1 MGTWSARTAF
11 AGIVL
16 SIVTIAACG
25 GGNKPVTSAT
35 APKASATA
43 PPDPKVAEVH
53 ERISAHMCPAKNK
66 LAELLGHKEGASPP
80 APAPEQAADSA
91 PPPPASTDG
100 SSKIAANQAY
110 RVVAPST
117 VLIRSDRGMGTG
129 VVIDPKGYILTNY
142 HVVADGRKKDFIIS
156 VNVTFGDLSP
166 TGRMTRQ
173 EKTYEAEVVK
183 GDMIRDM
190 AIIKVKGELPAKIQ
204 AVKLAKSAPQ
214 VAEKVIAV
222 GHAGIGFLWA
232 AKSCSIAS
240 VGERQQD
247 TSRLAAY
254 NCDNPDPALSPSE
267 AKAFKERCTES
278 KKAMT
283 EALNSATQGLAIQSD
298 CAITHGDSGG
308 PLVNGAGELVG
319 LNQSISA
326 DLATASFH
334 VHLDEIREF
343 TGKYPD
349 QGIAILPDP
358 FCDGGSNTTFEDID
372 LDGIPETIVS
382 KGSSGFLGY
391 DRMSLIIDLDQN
403 RIVKKN
409 EKSAKDTVETFD
421 GEIALLTVRDTTY
434 VWYDTDDDSKFDLLL
449 VDKNNDGVPE
459 QAYRIDKDGHPKED
473 KEALPKHD
481 LSAKYV
487 KDAKLHARLGK
498 IATAIGGTK
507 FVSSKILTAAKSE
520 TKTPD
525 PILGGGTQGRA
536 LDTDGDGKPDVAVMR
551 GTFSRGILI
560 DADEDSLGSLKS
572 GDAVDDL
579 VKNKKID
586 PEVSIVVQA
595 NAVWAMYDTD
605 NDGKMDLA
613 LMTVNGT
620 DPSSLYATG
629 AWKLSG
635 GGEMTPAPEHIGRK
649 LLRPGLMTSFPR
661 IAKAFALISSDVAT
675 DEGLGSLPDPYLAG
689 KARFRGRDL
698 KGIPS
703 ATMIE
708 ATTFN
713 ASTILIDVDHDTKIP
728 KDPKAKPEPP
738 KKPDPAAKK
747 DPKDP
752 KADKDKDIPK
762 DAVSDEDIQKI
773 LTDKKYDAE
782 VAVVHKSGA
791 DGGSDWIYYDTD
803 NDGKFDLVLFVATS
817 GKEPTQAWRIKPMQE
832 KLELDASAAAG
843 KPYRHKTIFKDKAM
857 GPKFK
862 KIAAAAFRSSSV
874 EE

>member
-1 MGTWSARTAF
+1 MGTWSVRAAF
-11 AGIVL
+11 TGLVL
-16 SIVTIAACG
+16 SMVTIAACG
-25 GGNKPVTSAT
+25 GGNKPVPTAPT
-35 APKASATA
+35 APKASATV
-43 PPDPKVAEVH
+43 PPDPKAAEVH
-53 ERISAHMCPAKNK
+53 ERITAHLCPAKNK
-66 LAELLGHKEGASPP
+66 LAELLGHKEGATPP
-80 APAPEQAADSA
+80 APAPEQSADSA
-91 PPPPASTDG
+91 PPPPTSAD
-100 SSKIAANQAY
+100 SKIAANQAY

-117 VLIRSDRGMGTG
+117 VLIRTDRGMGTG

-142 HVVADGRKKDFIIS
+142 HVIADGRKKDFIIS
-156 VNVTFGDLSP
+156 VNVTFGDLSS

-214 VAEKVIAV
+214 VAEKVIAI

-267 AKAFKERCTES
+267 AKSFKDRCTES

-343 TGKYPD
+343 VGKYPE
-349 QGIAILPDP
+349 QGVAILPDP

-372 LDGIPETIVS
+372 LDGVPETIVS

-403 RIVKKN
+403 RILKKN
-409 EKSAKDTVETFD
+409 DKGKSAKDAAETFD
-421 GEIALLTVRDTTY
+421 GEIALLTIRDTTY

-459 QAYRIDKDGHPKED
+459 QAYRIDTDGHPKED

-507 FVSSKILTAAKSE
+507 FVSSKVLTAAKSE
-520 TKTPD
+520 TRLPD
-525 PILGGGTQGRA
+525 PVLGGGTQGRA

-560 DADEDSLGSLKS
+560 DADEDTLGSLKS
-572 GDAVDDL
+572 GDSVDEL
-579 VKNKKID
+579 VKNKKVD
-586 PEVSIVVQA
+586 PEVSIIVQA

-613 LMTVNGT
+613 LMTINGT
-620 DPSSLYATG
+620 DPSSLYATS
-629 AWKLSG
+629 AWKLSP

-649 LLRPGLMTSFPR
+649 VLRPGLMTSFPR
-661 IAKAFALISSDVAT
+661 IAKAFALISSDVAA
-675 DEGLGSLPDPYLAG
+675 DEGLGSLPDPLLAG
-689 KARFRGRDL
+689 RARFRARDL

-713 ASTILIDVDHDTKIP
+713 ASAILIDVDHDTKIP
-728 KDPKAKPEPP
+728 KDPKAAKAPP
-738 KKPDPAAKK
+738 KKPDPK
-747 DPKDP
+747 DK
-752 KADKDKDIPK
+752 DKDKDIPK
-762 DAVSDEDIQKI
+762 DAVSDEDVQKI
-773 LTDKKYDAE
+773 LADKKYDAE

-791 DGGSDWIYYDTD
+791 EGGSDWIYYDTD
-803 NDGKFDLVLFVATS
+803 NDGKFDFVLYVSAS
-817 GKEPTQAWRIKPMQE
+817 GREPTQAWRIKPMQE
-832 KLELDASAAAG
+832 KLELDTAAVAG

-862 KIAAAAFRSSSV
+862 KIATTAFRASSV
-874 EE
+874 ED